1 MDTNNI
7 KHEVIESLKTARTA
21 GDIEEIRIRE
31 MGKNGRISGLLKSLG
46 ELPPEE
52 RKTAGK
58 QYNILKTEVEKAIEE
73 HAAAIRL
80 EARNAEILRNKV
92 DISLPV
98 TAGAASRGR
107 IHPLS
112 EVGDELLAIFAS
124 MGFGVEQGPDIESE
138 YYNFEALN
146 IADSHPARDMHDTFY
161 LPGNKGLL
169 RTHTSP
175 VQIRA
180 MERLEPPFRFVAPGR
195 TYRRDSDQTH
205 TPMFHQVEGMA
216 VGPDIHLGHLKWTLQ
231 HFLETFFE
239 TEVELR
245 FRPSYFPF
253 TEPSL
258 EVDVRCERVEGEIR
272 IGTGTDWLEVL
283 GCGMVHPKVLGNCGI
298 NPDTFQG
305 FAFGAGIDRLAMLKY
320 GIPDLRSF
328 FDGDVRWIQH
338 YGFVPLHAPT
348 LEGGLAP

>member
-1 MDTNNI
+1 MDTSDI
-7 KHEVIESLKTARTA
+7 RHEVIEKLKTARTA

-46 ELPPEE
+46 DLPPEE
-52 RKTAGK
+52 RRIAGK
-58 QYNILKTEVEKAIEE
+58 QYNILKTDVEKAFEE
-73 HAAAIRL
+73 YAAAVRF
-80 EARNAEILRNKV
+80 EARNAEILRNTV

-98 TAGAASRGR
+98 TAGTASRGR

-124 MGFGVEQGPDIESE
+124 MGFGVEQGPDIESD

-146 IADSHPARDMHDTFY
+146 ITDSHPARDMHDTFY
-161 LPGNKGLL
+161 LPENKGLL

-216 VGPDIHLGHLKWTLQ
+216 VSRDIHLGHLKWTLQ

-258 EVDVRCERVEGEIR
+258 EVDVRCERIEGEIR

-283 GCGMVHPKVLGNCGI
+283 GCGMVHPKVLNNCGI
-298 NPDTFQG
+298 NPDAFQG

-328 FDGDVRWIQH
+328 FDGDARWIHH
-338 YGFVPLHAPT
+338 YGFAPLHAPT